1 MTAAMFKSVLLVM
14 FITKMQKPEP
24 IPTWCVS
31 FNYIVLQFS
40 NVRYCMGFLF
50 QYQKLISVQESE
62 MFCFSFGK
70 LHVI

>member
-1 MTAAMFKSVLLVM
+1 MTAAMFKSVS
-14 FITKMQKPEP
+14 QKCRNLNQYQHGASHL
-24 IPTWCVS
+24 INV
-31 FNYIVLQFS
+31 VLQFS